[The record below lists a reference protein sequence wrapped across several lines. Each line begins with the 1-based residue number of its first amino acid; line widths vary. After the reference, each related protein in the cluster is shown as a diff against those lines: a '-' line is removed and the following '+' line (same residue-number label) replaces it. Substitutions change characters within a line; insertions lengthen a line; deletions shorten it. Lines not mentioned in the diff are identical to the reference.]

1 VARVELCTHLA
12 YRKGEDG
19 NPPPVHRRAR
29 ALSQQPMSEAWE
41 SCPVNHERDWR
52 AGAITGLHFFKKND
66 TIIQLHVQV
75 TAGWEFWIRGYLS
88 SRRYGSYIVVAGRRM
103 SKGK

>member
-1 VARVELCTHLA
+1 SSDLAKVPNRTSRNSAVRDYRGASGNVARVELCTHLA

-52 AGAITGLHFFKKND
+52 AGAITGLHFFKKKRHD
-66 TIIQLHVQV
+66 YT
-75 TAGWEFWIRGYLS
+75 TTR
-88 SRRYGSYIVVAGRRM
+88 
-103 SKGK
+103 